1 VSSETFSEIKN
12 ELSRLHKL
20 LDTYQTLFDHV
31 QTENPSAVE
40 LLALAGILHT
50 FYSGLENIF
59 KRIAIEID
67 GGFAKTESWHM
78 DLLVNMIVPTDKRIA
93 VISPELKRRLQFY
106 LGFRHVFRGM
116 YSYDLNWSKMKTLV
130 IESKEI
136 LGLVEKELTDFM
148 KTFA

>member
-1 VSSETFSEIKN
+1 
-12 ELSRLHKL
+12 
-20 LDTYQTLFDHV
+20 
-31 QTENPSAVE
+31 
-40 LLALAGILHT
+40 
-50 FYSGLENIF
+50 
-59 KRIAIEID
+59 
-67 GGFAKTESWHM
+67 M